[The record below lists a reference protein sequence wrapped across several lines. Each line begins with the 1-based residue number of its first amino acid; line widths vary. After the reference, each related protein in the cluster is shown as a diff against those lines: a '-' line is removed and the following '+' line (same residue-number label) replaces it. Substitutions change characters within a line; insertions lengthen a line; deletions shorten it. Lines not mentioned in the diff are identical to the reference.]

1 MEGLYPLGSDRRSGM
16 PALVRSFV
24 ALIAIVFLVLQT
36 AIPAS
41 AASIIAAV
49 RVDAQASGGATITIT
64 FSGGAAAYRVV
75 GAGTPE
81 TAIIFDGATVGPQ
94 LPPTVAGTG
103 PVSSVSI
110 AQTGTSSSV
119 ALHLTGAAGVRVRA
133 AGSAVVVDVANPAG
147 TTSPLGALPGLAV
160 PVTAQPAAGNTS
172 TILILLKYADVSEI
186 AGVLV
191 AGSSV
196 TTNDTFVPTQSN
208 VGASSLGGGAIGGTG
223 GGFASG
229 GAAQQQTFGNFGGA
243 GGGGGGLAQ
252 RLNDNVAIDRRLNAI
267 ILTGT
272 PEVIDPLKAMIDRLD
287 IPVPSVLLEC
297 EIVELSDTAAR
308 NIGLDFSTDGSG
320 IVVNGSS
327 STSTSSSGTTTG
339 NGYVVHSLQTG
350 TGGFSF
356 GANLYAQ
363 ISEGNGR
370 VLSKPRIL
378 AQSGQQASI
387 LTGDAIPIF
396 TSVTA
401 ANVGVSSQVNYIN
414 VGVNLQIAPR
424 VSSDGIV
431 TSHIFSDV
439 SSVTGYTNNAPQI
452 SQRTTSTLASVRD
465 GEAFVIGGLLQDNET
480 RSLSKLPFIGDL
492 PVIGT
497 LFRHVS
503 TTKQQT
509 NLYIVV
515 TPHIIQPGAS
525 SMLPPVGVPLSSPA
539 PLNQSTPPPAPSGP
553 PAAASPKP

>member
-1 MEGLYPLGSDRRSGM
+1 M
-16 PALVRSFV
+16 PTGFLRLRALV
-24 ALIAIVFLVLQT
+24 ALFATLFIALGIAL
-36 AIPAS
+36 PAV
-41 AASIIAAV
+41 AASTIAAV
-49 RVDAQASGGATITIT
+49 RVDAQPSGGALVTIT
-64 FSGGAAAYRVV
+64 FSGGAAPYRVV

-81 TAIIFDGATVGPQ
+81 TAIIFDGAQVGPQ
-94 LPPTVAGTG
+94 IAPTVAGTG
-103 PVSSVSI
+103 PISSVSI

-119 ALHLTGAAGVRVRA
+119 ALHLTGVAGVRVRA

-147 TTSPLGALPGLAV
+147 TTPAGGAFGAPPPAAAAV
-160 PVTAQPAAGNTS
+160 PATNSETTLV
-172 TILILLKYADVSEI
+172 LLKYADVSEI

-191 AGSSV
+191 AGSTV
-196 TTNDTFVPTQSN
+196 ATNDTFVPTQSN
-208 VGASSLGGGAIGGTG
+208 VGASSLGGNTIGGGTG
-223 GGFASG
+223 GFAG
-229 GAAQQQTFGNFGGA
+229 GGVQQQQTFGNFGAAGA
-243 GGGGGGLAQ
+243 GGGGLAQ

-272 PEVIDPLKAMIDRLD
+272 PDVIDPLKAMIDRLD

-308 NIGLDFSTDGSG
+308 NIGLDFSPDGSG
-320 IVVNGSS
+320 IVVNGSNS
-327 STSTSSSGTTTG
+327 STTTGTTTTG
-339 NGYVVHSLQTG
+339 TNGYTVHSLQTG
-350 TGGFSF
+350 QGGFTLS
-356 GANLYAQ
+356 ANLYAS

-452 SQRTTSTLASVRD
+452 SQRTTSTLASVKD

-492 PVIGT
+492 PVIGA

-525 SMLPPVGVPLSSPA
+525 SVFTPVGTPLSSPA
-539 PLNQSTPPPAPSGP
+539 PLQQSSPPPAP
-553 PAAASPKP
+553 ASPAP

>member
-1 MEGLYPLGSDRRSGM
+1 MPSGLLRLRSLV
-16 PALVRSFV
+16 ALLAALFV
-24 ALIAIVFLVLQT
+24 ALQVAL
-36 AIPAS
+36 PAL
-41 AASIIAAV
+41 AASTIVGI
-49 RVDAQASGGATITIT
+49 RVDAQPSGGALVTIT

-81 TAIIFDGATVGPQ
+81 TAVIFDGAQVGPQ
-94 LPPTVAGTG
+94 VAPTVAGTG
-103 PVSSVSI
+103 PISSVSI

-119 ALHLTGAAGVRVRA
+119 SLHLTGVAGVRVRA
-133 AGSAVVVDVANPAG
+133 AGGAVVIDVANPAG
-147 TTSPLGALPGLAV
+147 TAPAGPGGFGAP
-160 PVTAQPAAGNTS
+160 TPAAVAAPASNTE
-172 TILILLKYADVSEI
+172 TQLVLLKYADVSEI

-208 VGASSLGGGAIGGTG
+208 VGASSLGGNTIGGG
-223 GGFASG
+223 GGFG
-229 GAAQQQTFGNFGGA
+229 TGAVQQQQTFGNFGAAGA
-243 GGGGGGLAQ
+243 GGGGLAQ

-272 PEVIDPLKAMIDRLD
+272 PDVVDPLRAMIDRLD

-308 NIGLDFSTDGSG
+308 NIGLDFSPDGSG

-327 STSTSSSGTTTG
+327 GTTGSSTTTTST
-339 NGYVVHSLQTG
+339 NGYTVHSLQTG

-452 SQRTTSTLASVRD
+452 SQRTTSTLASVKD

-492 PVIGT
+492 PIIGA
-497 LFRHVS
+497 LFRHIS

-525 SMLPPVGVPLSSPA
+525 SALPPVGVPLSKPA
-539 PLNQSTPPPAPSGP
+539 PLPQSTAPPAP
-553 PAAASPKP
+553 ASPKP

>member
-1 MEGLYPLGSDRRSGM
+1 LAAATLA
-16 PALVRSFV
+16 AL
-24 ALIAIVFLVLQT
+24 
-36 AIPAS
+36 
-41 AASIIAAV
+41 
-49 RVDAQASGGATITIT
+49 RVDAQPNGGAQITIS
-64 FSGGAAAYRVV
+64 FAGGAAPYRVV

-81 TAIIFDGATVGPQ
+81 TAIIFDGASVGPQ
-94 LPPTVAGTG
+94 IPPTVAGTG

-110 AQTGTSSSV
+110 AQTGTSASV
-119 ALHLTGAAGVRVRA
+119 ALHLTGVAGVRVRP
-133 AGSAVVVDVANPAG
+133 AGTTVIVDVANPAG
-147 TTSPLGALPGLAV
+147 TT
-160 PVTAQPAAGNTS
+160 PAAGAALGVTPAAPSPVSAGNSETQ
-172 TILILLKYADVSEI
+172 LILLKYADVSEI

-196 TTNDTFVPTQSN
+196 ASNDTFVPTQSN
-208 VGASSLGGGAIGGTG
+208 VGASSLGGNTIGGGGG
-223 GGFASG
+223 GGFAP
-229 GAAQQQTFGNFGGA
+229 AVAQQQTFGNFGGA
-243 GGGGGGLAQ
+243 GAGGGGLAQ

-272 PEVIDPLKAMIDRLD
+272 PDVIDPLIAMIDRLD

-297 EIVELSDTAAR
+297 EIVELSDSAAR
-308 NIGLDFSTDGSG
+308 NIGLDLSPDGSG
-320 IVVNGSS
+320 IVVNGSQS
-327 STSTSSSGTTTG
+327 STSTTSTGSSG
-339 NGYVVHSLQTG
+339 NGYTSHTLNPASA
-350 TGGFSF
+350 GFTLS
-356 GANLYAQ
+356 ANLYAQ
-363 ISEGNGR
+363 ITEGNGR

-396 TSVTA
+396 TSITA

-424 VSSDGIV
+424 VSSDGVV

-452 SQRTTSTLASVRD
+452 SQRTTSTLASVKD

-480 RSLSKLPFIGDL
+480 TSLSKLPFIGDIPIL
-492 PVIGT
+492 GK
-497 LFRHVS
+497 LFQHIS
-503 TTKQQT
+503 TTKAQT

-525 SMLPPVGVPLSSPA
+525 SAPPPVGVPLAKPA
-539 PLNQSTPPPAPSGP
+539 PLQQSAPLPGP
-553 PAAASPKP
+553 TTKP

>member
-1 MEGLYPLGSDRRSGM
+1 MPSGLLRLRS
-16 PALVRSFV
+16 LV
-24 ALIAIVFLVLQT
+24 ALLASLIITLAVTLPAI
-36 AIPAS
+36 
-41 AASIIAAV
+41 AASTIAGV
-49 RVDAQASGGATITIT
+49 RVDAQPSGGALVTIS

-81 TAIIFDGATVGPQ
+81 TAIIFDGAQVGPQ
-94 LPPTVAGTG
+94 IPPTVAGTG
-103 PVSSVSI
+103 PISSVSI

-119 ALHLTGAAGVRVRA
+119 ALHLTGVAGVRVRA
-133 AGSAVVVDVANPAG
+133 AGGAVVIDVANPAG
-147 TTSPLGALPGLAV
+147 TTPAGAGAFGAPPPTAAAV
-160 PVTAQPAAGNTS
+160 PASNTE
-172 TILILLKYADVSEI
+172 TQIVLLKYADVSEI

-208 VGASSLGGGAIGGTG
+208 VGASSLGGNTIGGG
-223 GGFASG
+223 GGFG
-229 GAAQQQTFGNFGGA
+229 GGGGVQQQQTFGNFGAA
-243 GGGGGGLAQ
+243 GGAGGGLAQ

-272 PEVIDPLKAMIDRLD
+272 PDVVDPLRAMIDRLD

-308 NIGLDFSTDGSG
+308 NIGLDFSPDGSG

-327 STSTSSSGTTTG
+327 GSTASSTTTTG
-339 NGYVVHSLQTG
+339 SNGYTVHSLQTG

-452 SQRTTSTLASVRD
+452 SQRTTSTLASVKD

-492 PVIGT
+492 PIIGV

-515 TPHIIQPGAS
+515 TPHIIQPGAAS
-525 SMLPPVGVPLSSPA
+525 VFSPVATPLSSPA
-539 PLNQSTPPPAPSGP
+539 PLPQSSAPPPPAS
-553 PAAASPKP
+553 PAP

>member
-1 MEGLYPLGSDRRSGM
+1 MSLGTVRVLAALVAILFSFQASL
-16 PALVRSFV
+16 PAL
-24 ALIAIVFLVLQT
+24 
-36 AIPAS
+36 
-41 AASIIAAV
+41 AASTIAGV
-49 RVDAQASGGATITIT
+49 RVDAQPSGGAQVTVT
-64 FSGGAAAYRVV
+64 FAGGPAAYHVV

-81 TAIIFDGATVGPQ
+81 TAVIFDGAQVGPQ

-103 PVSSVSI
+103 PIGSVSI

-119 ALHLTGAAGVRVRA
+119 ALHLTGASGVRVRA
-133 AGSAVVVDVANPAG
+133 AGLA
-147 TTSPLGALPGLAV
+147 TSMMTALPGATPAAV
-160 PVTAQPAAGNTS
+160 PVPGSNSQTE
-172 TILILLKYADVSEI
+172 LILLKYADVSEI

-196 TTNDTFVPTQSN
+196 TTNDTFTPTQSSI
-208 VGASSLGGGAIGGTG
+208 GASSLGGNTIGGN
-223 GGFASG
+223 GGFAAAQPQPQSFG
-229 GAAQQQTFGNFGGA
+229 GFGAAGA
-243 GGGGGGLAQ
+243 AGGLAQ

-272 PEVIDPLKAMIDRLD
+272 PDVIDPLRAMIDRLD

-308 NIGLDFSTDGSG
+308 NVGLDFSPDGSG
-320 IVVNGSS
+320 VVVNGAN
-327 STSTSSSGTTTG
+327 STSGTGTTTG
-339 NGYVVHSLQTG
+339 TNGYTVHSLQTG
-350 TGGFSF
+350 QGGFSF
-356 GANLYAQ
+356 GADLYAQ
-363 ISEGNGR
+363 ITEGNGR

-387 LTGDAIPIF
+387 LTGDQIPIF

-401 ANVGVSSQVNYIN
+401 ANVGVSSQVNYVS

-424 VSSDGIV
+424 VSSDGVV
-431 TSHIFSDV
+431 TSHIYSDV
-439 SSVTGYTNNAPQI
+439 SSVTGYTQGAPQI

-480 RSLSKLPFIGDL
+480 RSLSKLPFVGDIPIIG
-492 PVIGT
+492 V

-509 NLYIVV
+509 NLYVVV

-525 SMLPPVGVPLSSPA
+525 SGLAPVGLPLAKPPPLPQSTAPPAPSSPA
-539 PLNQSTPPPAPSGP
+539 P
-553 PAAASPKP
+553 